1 MDSKGLFGNIRRFL
15 KAAAEVFSTTLQ
27 RWAGDNMPSM
37 SASLAFHALLSMAPL
52 LLVLVAVLQFIFSK
66 DVIEDQILAQVAR
79 SLGPQAAEGVRVIL
93 RNAVEDRS
101 SALFVGGGTV
111 ILLLVFSAG
120 FFRQLIHA
128 LNVVWRVHEEK
139 AGLVQG
145 LVRLVRGHF
154 LAFAMV
160 ICIALYLY
168 ASVLIKAFA
177 IVPEQ
182 SFLKA
187 FPAASSL
194 LPRLP
199 HYMAPLIL
207 FVLFTLLFIVLP
219 ARRITLRDVWVGS
232 LITTILFA
240 ACYRLIK
247 SYLRHAAMTSYY
259 GAAGSFI
266 VILLWIYWSAMI
278 LLFGAEFSKAY
289 AERYGTLRKRAP
301 NA

>member
-1 MDSKGLFGNIRRFL
+1 MKSKNLVKALVDFL
-15 KAAAEVFSTTLQ
+15 KSVAELFAATTK

-52 LLVLVAVLQFIFSK
+52 LLVLVAALRFIFSK
-66 DVIEDQILAQVAR
+66 DVIEQHILAQVAR
-79 SLGPQAAEGVRVIL
+79 SIGPEAVDGVRIVL
-93 RNAVEDRS
+93 RNAVEGR
-101 SALFVGGGTV
+101 ANAIFIGGGTI

-128 LNVVWRVHEEK
+128 LNIVWRVHEEK
-139 AGLVQG
+139 AGIVQG
-145 LVRLVRGHF
+145 LIRLVRGHF

-160 ICIALYLY
+160 ICIVLYLY
-168 ASVLIKAFA
+168 ATVLIKAVA

-182 SFLKA
+182 AFLRA
-187 FPAASSL
+187 FPAAASL

-199 HYMAPLIL
+199 HYLAPVIL
-207 FVLFTLLFIVLP
+207 FVLFALLFMVLP
-219 ARRITLRDVWVGS
+219 ARKISLRDVWAGS
-232 LITTILFA
+232 LLTTILFV
-240 ACYRLIK
+240 ACYRLIQ
-247 SYLRHAAMTSYY
+247 SYLRYAAVTSYY

-289 AERYGTLRKRAP
+289 AERYGTLKKR
-301 NA
+301 